1 MLKKIYL
8 SPLGYILSLLMN
20 IFSLIQKPF
29 MVYGFYNRV
38 TNKFHK
44 NTRIGSTSKLICKT
58 RLNMG
63 DNAWIGYYC
72 LLDASN
78 GLDIGKGV
86 QTGSHISIYTHSSH
100 ISVRLLGESYLSSDD
115 RIGYIN
121 GAISIGEYTFIGDSS
136 IIFPG
141 VNIGRGCLIKAGSI
155 VNSSIPDFSIVSG
168 SPAKVVGCVTDLDKK
183 FFDNKMVK
191 KTYFDKNLLKGYNR
205 KSANE

>member
-44 NTRIGSTSKLICKT
+44 NTRIGSTSKLSCKS

-63 DNAWIGYYC
+63 DNIWIGHYC

-86 QTGSHISIYTHSSH
+86 QTGSHVSIYTHSSH

-141 VNIGRGCLIKAGSI
+141 VNIGRGCLIKAGSV

-183 FFDNKMVK
+183 FFDNEMVK
-191 KTYFDKNLLKGYNR
+191 KTYFDKSLLN
-205 KSANE
+205 SCTNNVTNE

>member
-44 NTRIGSTSKLICKT
+44 NTRIGSTSKLICKAK
-58 RLNMG
+58 LNMD
-63 DNAWIGYYC
+63 DNIWIGHYC

-100 ISVRLLGESYLSSDD
+100 ISIRLLGESYLSSDD

-141 VNIGRGCLIKAGSI
+141 LNIGKGCLIKAGSV

-168 SPAKVVGCVTDLDKK
+168 SPAKVVGCVIDLDKK
-183 FFDNKMVK
+183 FFGNEMVK
-191 KTYFDKNLLKGYNR
+191 KTYFDKRLLKSYINNVT
-205 KSANE
+205 NE

>member
-1 MLKKIYL
+1 
-8 SPLGYILSLLMN
+8 
-20 IFSLIQKPF
+20 
-29 MVYGFYNRV
+29 MVS
-38 TNKFHK
+38 K
-44 NTRIGSTSKLICKT
+44 SKLDI
-58 RLNMG
+58 G
-63 DNAWIGYYC
+63 DDVWVGHYC
-72 LLDASN
+72 VLDASN

-100 ISVRLLGESYLSSDD
+100 ISIRLLGESYLSSDD

-141 VNIGRGCLIKAGSI
+141 VDIGRGCLIKAGSI

-191 KTYFDKNLLKGYNR
+191 NTYFDKNLLKGYNE